1 MTTMTSR
8 SRLSRSTTSRPPAS
22 RPPVYRLSRRYD
34 MLHPLKYS
42 GVTILLCELSVTFTD
57 SRFQQVDIFDQT
69 FGPPNGGFDDR

>member
-8 SRLSRSTTSRPPAS
+8 SRSSRSTTSRPPA
-22 RPPVYRLSRRYD
+22 YRLSRRYG